1 MCPFRDRLMEPQT
14 SIPRPLVEWRRLH
27 ALGLPSG
34 SIRALLALLI
44 FGTTWGLLVLRPSL
58 EVPDYLRDLLFIIM
72 GHYFAARH
80 RSDRGDE
87 PGPGPLFL
95 PRGSVRL
102 ILVAGSLAVALVLY
116 QRGQL
121 TTPRENRGVV
131 TLLLIGGF
139 LLGVVLN
146 AISDTLRERGH
157 RPPRLA
163 EDFKAMLAV
172 AAAVI
177 LVVLV
182 LNRPLHLFPP
192 ERVNAILSRWI
203 LVGRYG
209 PEHIMAAV
217 VGFYFGSRS

>member
-1 MCPFRDRLMEPQT
+1 MDLDTSGPQAH
-14 SIPRPLVEWRRLH
+14 VDWRRIH

-44 FGTTWGLLVLRPSL
+44 FATTWSLLVLRPSR

-72 GHYFAARH
+72 GHYFAARR
-80 RSDRGDE
+80 RSDQGDE
-87 PGPGPLFL
+87 PGPPPLYL

-102 ILVAGSLAVALVLY
+102 ILIAGSAAVALVLF

-121 TTPRENRGVV
+121 TTPRSNPGVV
-131 TLLLIGGF
+131 TLLLVGGF

-146 AISDTLRERGH
+146 AVADALRDRGY
-157 RPPRLA
+157 RPPRIA
-163 EDFKAMLAV
+163 EDVRALISL
-172 AAAVI
+172 AAAAI

-182 LNRPLHLFPP
+182 LNRLLLFFPQ
-192 ERVNAILSRWI
+192 ERIDAILAPWVFI
-203 LVGRYG
+203 DRYG
-209 PEHIMAAV
+209 PEHLLAAV

>member
-1 MCPFRDRLMEPQT
+1 MELDTSGPQAH
-14 SIPRPLVEWRRLH
+14 VDWRRLH

-44 FGTTWGLLVLRPSL
+44 FATTWSLLVLRPSR

-72 GHYFAARH
+72 GHYFAARR
-80 RSDRGDE
+80 RSDQGDE
-87 PGPGPLFL
+87 PGPPPLYL

-102 ILVAGSLAVALVLY
+102 ILIAGSAAVALVLF

-121 TTPRENRGVV
+121 TTPRSNPGVV
-131 TLLLIGGF
+131 TLLLVGGF

-146 AISDTLRERGH
+146 AVSDALSERGY

-163 EDFKAMLAV
+163 EDLRALV
-172 AAAVI
+172 SLAAALI

-182 LNRPLHLFPP
+182 LNRLLLFFPQ
-192 ERVNAILSRWI
+192 ERIDAILSPWVLI
-203 LVGRYG
+203 DRYG
-209 PEHIMAAV
+209 PEHVLAAV